1 MNRELK
7 DRKEKIKRKIK
18 ELLHQS
24 IIVFKDDM
32 DKCE

>member
-7 DRKEKIKRKIK
+7 DRKEKIKREIK
-18 ELLHQS
+18 ELLRQS

-32 DKCE
+32 DKFE